1 MLKIDLRL
9 GDCLEVMKT
18 IPDNSIDLIFTDSPY
33 GFGYQSNMKKNKDLP
48 MFYDRN
54 TSWLNEWLY
63 KANKILKDDGHLY
76 MFAPVQKIDEFKQK
90 IENFFIIK
98 NILVWNKS
106 GFGMG
111 DLYGQYA
118 PSYEFIIFAVKE
130 QGKKLNGKRERDV
143 LTFNKCKAKFH
154 PTEKPV
160 ELLEYIILKSSNE
173 GEVVLDT
180 FMGSGSTGVAC
191 KNLNRNFIGI
201 ELDETYFNIAKERIE
216 NTVIQESLILN
227 EGSDE

>member
-1 MLKIDLRL
+1 MIDLRQ
-9 GDCLEVMKT
+9 GDCLEIMNE
-18 IPDNSIDLIFTDSPY
+18 IPEKSVDLILTDCPY

-98 NILVWNKS
+98 NILVWDKN

-130 QGKKLNGKRERDV
+130 QGKKLNGKRERD
-143 LTFNKCKAKFH
+143 LLSFNKCKPELH
-154 PTEKPV
+154 PTQKPV
-160 ELLEYIILKSSNE
+160 ELLKYLIEKSSNE
-173 GEVVLDT
+173 NDTVLDP
-180 FMGSGSTGVAC
+180 FMGSGSTGVAA
-191 KNLNRNFIGI
+191 NELNRKFIGI
-201 ELDETYFNIAKERIE
+201 ELDEKYFNIAKERIE
-216 NTVIQESLILN
+216 NAEKVERR
-227 EGSDE
+227 

>member
-1 MLKIDLRL
+1 MIDLRQ
-9 GDCLEVMKT
+9 GDCLEIMNE
-18 IPDNSIDLIFTDSPY
+18 IPEKSVDLILTDSPY

-98 NILVWNKS
+98 NILVWDKKS
-106 GFGMG
+106 FGMG

-118 PSYEFIIFAVKE
+118 PSYECIIFAVKE
-130 QGKKLNGKRERDV
+130 QGKKLNGKRERD
-143 LTFNKCKAKFH
+143 LLSFNKCKPELH
-154 PTEKPV
+154 PTQKPV
-160 ELLEYIILKSSNE
+160 ELLKYLIEKSSNE
-173 GEVVLDT
+173 NDTVLDP
-180 FMGSGSTGVAC
+180 FMGSGSTGVAA
-191 KNLNRNFIGI
+191 KELNRNFIGI
-201 ELDETYFNIAKERIE
+201 ELDENYFNIAKERIE
-216 NTVIQESLILN
+216 NTEKVERR
-227 EGSDE
+227 

>member
-1 MLKIDLRL
+1 MSDIKLIQ
-9 GDCLEVMKT
+9 GDCLEKMKD
-18 IPDNSIDLIFTDSPY
+18 IQDNTVDLIITDSPY

-63 KANKILKDDGHLY
+63 LSNRKLKKDGHLY

-98 NILVWNKS
+98 NILVWDKNA
-106 GFGMG
+106 FGMG

-130 QGKKLNGKRERDV
+130 QGKKLNGIREKDILRFKK
-143 LTFNKCKAKFH
+143 TKCNLH
-154 PTEKPV
+154 PTQKPV
-160 ELLEYIILKSSNE
+160 DLLEYVIKKSSNE
-173 GEVVLDT
+173 NDFVLDS
-180 FMGSGSTGVAC
+180 FMGSGSTGIAC
-191 KNLNRNFIGI
+191 VNTNRNFIGI
-201 ELDETYFNIAKERIE
+201 ELDEKYFNIAKERIE
-216 NTVIQESLILN
+216 KTIKEKK
-227 EGSDE
+227 

>member
-1 MLKIDLRL
+1 MIDLRQ
-9 GDCLEVMKT
+9 GDCLEIMNE
-18 IPDNSIDLIFTDSPY
+18 IPEKSVDLILTDSPY

-98 NILVWNKS
+98 NILVWDKKS
-106 GFGMG
+106 FGMG

-130 QGKKLNGKRERDV
+130 QGKKLNGKRERD
-143 LTFNKCKAKFH
+143 LLSFNKCKPELH
-154 PTEKPV
+154 PTQKPV
-160 ELLEYIILKSSNE
+160 ELLKYLIEKSSNE
-173 GEVVLDT
+173 NDTVLDP
-180 FMGSGSTGVAC
+180 FMGSGSTGVAA
-191 KNLNRNFIGI
+191 KELNRNFIGM
-201 ELDETYFNIAKERIE
+201 ELDEKYFNIAKERIE
-216 NTVIQESLILN
+216 NAEKVERR
-227 EGSDE
+227 

>member
-1 MLKIDLRL
+1 MIDLKC
-9 GDCLEVMKT
+9 GDCLEIMNE
-18 IPDNSIDLIFTDSPY
+18 IPEKSVDLILTDCPY

-98 NILVWNKS
+98 NIIVWDKK

-130 QGKKLNGKRERDV
+130 QGKKLNGKRERD
-143 LTFNKCKAKFH
+143 LLSFNKCKPELH
-154 PTEKPV
+154 PTQKPV
-160 ELLEYIILKSSNE
+160 ELLKYLIEKSSNE
-173 GEVVLDT
+173 NDTVLDP
-180 FMGSGSTGVAC
+180 FMGSGSTGVAA
-191 KNLNRNFIGI
+191 KELNRNFIGI
-201 ELDETYFNIAKERIE
+201 ELDEKYFNIAKERIKNAE
-216 NTVIQESLILN
+216 KVERR
-227 EGSDE
+227 